1 MLDDMAF
8 DLIIWLER
16 KILLAQSV
24 EEARQLTESLQK
36 KRLVY
41 WKNRDSYDESLMTL
55 NSEQF
60 YIDNDIQYKW
70 LRLEQSKEELRDFAI
85 SQLCIDNAQQNLNF
99 ELIGSKVNTKWE
111 RKLDI
116 SYWKYESAA
125 LITRAWK
132 GYKGRMIAR
141 HKRETRAAIVI

>member
-24 EEARQLTESLQK
+24 EEARQLTDSLQK

-85 SQLCIDNAQQNLNF
+85 SQLCIYNA
-99 ELIGSKVNTKWE
+99 
-111 RKLDI
+111 
-116 SYWKYESAA
+116 
-125 LITRAWK
+125 
-132 GYKGRMIAR
+132 
-141 HKRETRAAIVI
+141 